1 MPTDEP
7 SEQEIG
13 EREER
18 ETLDRTWASNDKVQ
32 FDNVISHNNIVAR
45 QAEIALSNA
54 VMFQAQ
60 MNQEYLRSV
69 HQERE
74 HADARSH
81 VALSQMDAREKQFAE
96 HLDTREKHLTE
107 RINAI
112 KDAGL
117 ENNRYT
123 LDRLYSVF
131 PEEAVG
137 LRILIRG
144 IEVVKD
150 EQPEEGQGTT
160 P

>member
-1 MPTDEP
+1 MPTEEP

-18 ETLDRTWASNDKVQ
+18 EHLDRAWGSNDKVQ

-74 HADARSH
+74 HADERTHLAM
-81 VALSQMDAREKQFAE
+81 AQMDAREKQVVE
-96 HLDTREKHLTE
+96 HIDTREKHLAE

-112 KDAGL
+112 KDAYL

-137 LRILIRG
+137 LRILVKG
-144 IEVVKD
+144 VEVTR
-150 EQPEEGQGTT
+150 EPEAEAT
-160 P
+160 